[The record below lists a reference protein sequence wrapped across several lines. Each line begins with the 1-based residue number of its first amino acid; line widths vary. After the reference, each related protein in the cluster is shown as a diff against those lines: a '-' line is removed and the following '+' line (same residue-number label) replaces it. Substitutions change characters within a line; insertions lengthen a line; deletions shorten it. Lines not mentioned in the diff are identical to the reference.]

1 MLVKS
6 LKIPLIYGF
15 TIPNFYGLKTPPFT
29 NLQHGDKD
37 GNLHKSNFTE
47 SRKTNHNTNC
57 HLSADYIMLH
67 EQFRTIHTVCLDLE
81 FFMLELTSTVNLQ

>member
-1 MLVKS
+1 M
-6 LKIPLIYGF
+6 PLIYGF
-15 TIPNFYGLKTPPFT
+15 TITNFYGFTITHFYGLKTPPFT
-29 NLQHGDKD
+29 NGDKD

-47 SRKTNHNTNC
+47 SRKTNHNSNC